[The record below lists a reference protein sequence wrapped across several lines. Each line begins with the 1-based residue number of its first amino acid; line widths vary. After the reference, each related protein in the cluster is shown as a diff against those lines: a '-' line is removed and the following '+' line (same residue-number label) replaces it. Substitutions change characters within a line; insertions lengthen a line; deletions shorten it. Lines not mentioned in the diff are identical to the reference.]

1 MGGYIIVFIA
11 GVGVG
16 VALVQANRRC
26 VERAV
31 RDVQEDAQQRIDRI
45 AREKNQMQQRYES
58 QLRDRDSRISY
69 QRGMEVG
76 KRDGMN
82 ASNGALLEHALKG
95 EAGKRTV
102 QIGSARHSTTDG
114 GATR

>member
-1 MGGYIIVFIA
+1 MTGIGIGFF
-11 GVGVG
+11 VG
-16 VALVQANRRC
+16 VATGVALAQFNRRC

-31 RDVQEDAQQRIDRI
+31 QAERHESLQEIDRI

-82 ASNGALLEHALKG
+82 ASNSERLEHALQG
-95 EAGKRTV
+95 ESGKRTV
-102 QIGSARHSTTDG
+102 QIGSHRADTER
-114 GATR
+114 RMKQ